1 MNRRTE
7 SGQVFVLAAL
17 MLVVLVGV
25 AAFCVN
31 ASYMYFQHQRMQAQ
45 VDEQTRLA
53 AGSGCDVQTNV
64 SFDGGTLNIAPTIF
78 FGQEGSY
85 CGGTYTKNPRG
96 LFGNILRFPGN
107 INVRAV
113 AEHGGTTE
121 PYFFMLGLSTSGDSN
136 G

>member
-53 AGSGCDVQTNV
+53 AGSGCT
-64 SFDGGTLNIAPTIF
+64 SGTSTFDNGTLVITPTTF

-85 CGGTYTKNPRG
+85 CDGTYTKNPRG

-107 INVRAV
+107 INVHAV
-113 AEHGGTTE
+113 AEHGGTT
-121 PYFFMLGLSTSGDSN
+121 
-136 G
+136 